1 MLKLKN
7 NLIKIFFII
16 LDELVP
22 MFFYLL
28 IWLIL
33 IINDFIL
40 FNFFSDL
47 NTLERLFTL
56 GVISLIFYFALLLVL
71 LPKQNKISQAYEIW
85 KEKKKA
91 NWIG

>member
-7 NLIKIFFII
+7 NLIKFFFII

-40 FNFFSDL
+40 FKFFSDL

-91 NWIG
+91 SWIG